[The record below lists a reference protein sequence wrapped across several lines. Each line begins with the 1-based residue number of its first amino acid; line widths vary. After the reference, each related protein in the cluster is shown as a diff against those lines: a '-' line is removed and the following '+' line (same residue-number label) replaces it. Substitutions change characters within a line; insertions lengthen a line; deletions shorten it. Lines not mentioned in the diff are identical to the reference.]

1 MLWQVNLILVYL
13 GVAVSAMLGN
23 GLQDLSAI
31 GIIFSA
37 LKDAI
42 CMFRMNSFNYEKS
55 WV

>member
-23 GLQDLSAI
+23 GFARFKRHWYNVL
-31 GIIFSA
+31 A